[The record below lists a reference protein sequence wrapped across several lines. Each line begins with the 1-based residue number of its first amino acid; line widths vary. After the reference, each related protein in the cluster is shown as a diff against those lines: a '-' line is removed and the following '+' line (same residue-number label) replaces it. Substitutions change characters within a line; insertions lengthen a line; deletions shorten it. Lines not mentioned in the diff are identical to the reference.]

1 MNISLKNQLRRL
13 LNLKRAILLLLLTLS
28 SCITPERCAERF
40 PGSSTSVITIKDTT
54 IFTTSTR
61 FDTIFSLGSRDT
73 VFMVDRLTDIKVK
86 VVRLPGDSIFVSSI
100 CPPDTIRV
108 PMYKTETTV
117 EKILNIFPKQ
127 NRNFFLSV
135 FLIILGLMAIAYVFR
150 TIRQ

>member
-1 MNISLKNQLRRL
+1 
-13 LNLKRAILLLLLTLS
+13 
-28 SCITPERCAERF
+28 
-40 PGSSTSVITIKDTT
+40 
-54 IFTTSTR
+54 
-61 FDTIFSLGSRDT
+61 
-73 VFMVDRLTDIKVK
+73 MVDRLTDIKVK